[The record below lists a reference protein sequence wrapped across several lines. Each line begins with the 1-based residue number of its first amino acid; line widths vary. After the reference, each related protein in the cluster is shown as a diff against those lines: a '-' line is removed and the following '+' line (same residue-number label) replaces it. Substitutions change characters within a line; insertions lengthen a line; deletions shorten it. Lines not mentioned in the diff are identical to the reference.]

1 MDNKLIIPYEK
12 SITTRI
18 GQNLSINNII
28 SKSTLERNIQI
39 IGQELE
45 KIKTLFDIEQTYG
58 MTTEAIRKADNGTE
72 SIQQINKE
80 LNINIQTISGEEEA
94 YYTWLAVKHLIKDK
108 SATVGVCDI
117 GGGST
122 EVTIVKNEKIIF
134 MKSFPTGVVRIE
146 EEFCLTSDKKN
157 LKNAESK
164 LNKLFDV
171 QLEKPKQLFLSGGT
185 ATTTASML
193 IGAKIYNPSAVEG
206 FKINEEQLNKLLDK
220 LLDSSK
226 EEIKDMLRS
235 DPGRYDVITAGIIM
249 IKTIMQKMQAK
260 ETIVTTYG
268 PRHGYLLKKLNLEC
282 FEEIIYKLK

>member
-193 IGAKIYNPSAVEG
+193 IGAKSYNPSAVEG